1 MDLQQARILLEKINS
16 LFKSISADN
25 GELSSIEKDLMMSYI
40 RQFYETF
47 INSDNSAPASK
58 QATNRPAS
66 FEQEEVA
73 PPKPIQRKKY
83 TPPKIIE
90 IPDSLKELEATTP
103 KPEPTPQPK
112 REPEPKASPR
122 PQTSTTSAPPTGK
135 IAALF
140 SFKEAKELSEKLS
153 QRPVTDLTKA
163 LTINDRLLYQN
174 DLFGKSMPAMN
185 ESLELLNKFNSFD
198 EAKSLLANL
207 ASQYDWVDEEKV
219 DTARAFIQLVRRR
232 YS

>member
-1 MDLQQARILLEKINS
+1 MNLQQAKIFLEKINS

-47 INSDNSAPASK
+47 VNSEGNSGPSSRSIAS
-58 QATNRPAS
+58 PPPS
-66 FEQEEVA
+66 FEQEEDA
-73 PPKPIQRKKY
+73 PAPKPVKRKKY

-90 IPDSLKELEATTP
+90 IPDSLKELEATVPKPQPQAQP
-103 KPEPTPQPK
+103 KPEPRAQLKT
-112 REPEPKASPR
+112 ASVP
-122 PQTSTTSAPPTGK
+122 SSGK
-135 IAALF
+135 VAELF

-163 LTINDRLLYQN
+163 LTINDRLLFQN
-174 DLFGKSMPAMN
+174 DLFGKNNAAMN
-185 ESLELLNKFNSFD
+185 DSLSLLNKFNSFE

-207 ASQYDWVDEEKV
+207 ATQYEWTDEEKS
-219 DTARAFIQLVRRR
+219 DTAKAFIQLVRRR
-232 YS
+232 YQ